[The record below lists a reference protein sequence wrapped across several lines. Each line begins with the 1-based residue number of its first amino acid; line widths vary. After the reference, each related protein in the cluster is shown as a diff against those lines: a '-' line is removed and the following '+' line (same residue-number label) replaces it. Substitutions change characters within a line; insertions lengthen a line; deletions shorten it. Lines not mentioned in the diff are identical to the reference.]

1 MATPIPTVN
10 APAAKAPSVWFRPSA
25 LVERCNLGERFGALT
40 YRDYRLLFFGQAV
53 SSIGGWMQMIAQ
65 GWLVYALTGSSFWLG
80 AVALARAI
88 PVFGFSLIG
97 GSVADRYDR
106 RFVIAVANGSTAV
119 LAFILGTLAW
129 TNTIQVWHIVAIAFL
144 MGAAFSFEV
153 PCRQALISTMVDE
166 KHLVSAVGL
175 NSIAFNVAA
184 VIGPAIAGV
193 LILYTDEGALFMLN
207 GASYLAVVGTVMM
220 TRPAPCAPPS
230 KSSLIES
237 TFNGL
242 RYVWRTPE
250 LLALVS
256 LMAITSLLARPYIQL
271 LPVFARDVLEIGAAG
286 LGALNSAAGGGAL
299 LAAIVVA
306 ATGTFRRRGLYV
318 AMSGMILGLALVV
331 FSMSATLAVSF
342 VATAVLGFCSTFS
355 SISANTMLQANSD
368 PRMRGRVM
376 GLHSLTMMGIMPL
389 GTMLEGA
396 LGSLVGVP
404 VVLFLGG
411 FATAAAGLFIAV
423 RARRL
428 RVLD

>member
-1 MATPIPTVN
+1 MATSI
-10 APAAKAPSVWFRPSA
+10 PSVKKPPLWLQPSA
-25 LVERCNLGERFGALT
+25 LIERCKLGERFGALT

-53 SSIGGWMQMIAQ
+53 SSVGGWMQMIAQ

-88 PVFGFSLIG
+88 PVFIFSLIG

-129 TNTIQVWHIVAIAFL
+129 TNTISVWHVVVIAFL

-153 PCRQALISTMVDE
+153 PCRQALISTMVEE
-166 KHLVSAVGL
+166 KDLVSAVGL
-175 NSIAFNVAA
+175 NSIAFNLAA
-184 VIGPAIAGV
+184 VIGPALAGI

-207 GASYLAVVGTVMM
+207 GATYLAVVGTVMM
-220 TRPAPCAPPS
+220 TRAAPCAPPTK
-230 KSSLIES
+230 KSLLDS
-237 TFNGL
+237 TVDGL

-256 LMAITSLLARPYIQL
+256 LMAVTSLLARPYIQL
-271 LPVFARDVLEIGAAG
+271 LPVFARDVLDIGAAG
-286 LGALNSAAGGGAL
+286 LGLLNSAAGGGAL
-299 LAAIVVA
+299 VAAITVA
-306 ATGTFRRRGLYV
+306 VLGTFRRRGLWV
-318 AMSGMILGLALVV
+318 ALSGMILGLALAV
-331 FSMSATLAVSF
+331 FAMSATLAVSF
-342 VATAVLGFCSTFS
+342 VATAILGFCATFS
-355 SISANTMLQANSD
+355 SISANTMLQANSN
-368 PRMRGRVM
+368 PKMRGRVM

-396 LGSLVGVP
+396 LGSVMGVP
-404 VVLFLGG
+404 LVLLIGG
-411 FATAAAGLFIAV
+411 GVTAAVGLFIAV

-428 RVLD
+428 RVLE

>member
-1 MATPIPTVN
+1 MATPSPSLKLS
-10 APAAKAPSVWFRPSA
+10 ALWLRPAA
-25 LVERCNLGERFGALT
+25 LVGRCNLGERFGALT

-53 SSIGGWMQMIAQ
+53 SSVGGWMQMIAQ

-80 AVALARAI
+80 AVALARAV
-88 PVFGFSLIG
+88 PVFVFSLIG
-97 GSVADRYDR
+97 GSVADRCDR
-106 RFVIAVANGSTAV
+106 RFVIAVANGATAV
-119 LAFILGTLAW
+119 LAFILGILAW
-129 TNTIQVWHIVAIAFL
+129 TNLISVWHVVVIAFL

-153 PCRQALISTMVDE
+153 PCRQALISDIVDE
-166 KHLVSAVGL
+166 KDLVSAVGL
-175 NSIAFNVAA
+175 NSVAFNTAA
-184 VIGPAIAGV
+184 VIGPALAGV

-207 GASYLAVVGTVMM
+207 GASYLAVVATVLM
-220 TRPAPCAPPS
+220 TRPGRCAPPS
-230 KSSLIES
+230 KNSLMDS
-237 TFNGL
+237 TLNGL

-299 LAAIVVA
+299 VA
-306 ATGTFRRRGLYV
+306 AVAVAVIGTFRRRGLFV
-318 AMSGMILGLALVV
+318 ALVGMIFGLALVV
-331 FSMSATLAVSF
+331 FAMSANLAVSF
-342 VATAVLGFCSTFS
+342 VATAILGFCSTFS
-355 SISANTMLQANSD
+355 SISVNTMLQANSD

-396 LGSLVGVP
+396 LGSLLGVP
-404 VVLFLGG
+404 MVLLIGG
-411 FATAAAGLFIAV
+411 GLTAAAGLFIAV

-428 RVLD
+428 RALN